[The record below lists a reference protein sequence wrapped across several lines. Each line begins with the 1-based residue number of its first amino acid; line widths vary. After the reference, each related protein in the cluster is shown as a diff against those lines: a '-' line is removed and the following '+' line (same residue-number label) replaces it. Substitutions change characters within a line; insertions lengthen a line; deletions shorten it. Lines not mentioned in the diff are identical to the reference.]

1 MNNCDILTN
10 SITNTNDQTQL
21 VKFIVT
27 PYTRQAGSENEK
39 CTGINDTAYV
49 WVEPTARITVTPKQ
63 DTICDGSQVSITLT
77 SPSVP
82 TRPVKFRYVTEA
94 PAGVTVTP
102 ATGGPLDN
110 NAVLVNSI
118 TNTNDQAQLVKFIV
132 TPYTRQAGSELEK
145 CTGINDTSYVWVE
158 PTARILVTPKVD
170 TICNGDQV
178 NITLT
183 SPSVPTR
190 AVKFRYVTEA
200 PAGVTVTPA
209 TGGPLDNNAVLV
221 NSITNTNDQAQL
233 VRFIITPYTRQAGSE
248 LEKCTGINDTAYVW
262 VEPTSR
268 ITVTPKQDTICN
280 GSQVNIT
287 LTSPSVPTRAVKFR
301 YVTEAPAGVTVTPA
315 TGTGL
320 NNNDILT
327 NTITNTNDQA
337 QLVRFI
343 VTPYTRQ
350 AGSELEK
357 CTGINDT
364 AYVWVEPTARIT
376 VTPKVDTI
384 CNGAQVNITLT
395 SPSVPTRAVKFRY
408 VTEAPAGV
416 TVTPATGG
424 PLDNNDV
431 LVNSI
436 TNTNDQA
443 QLVRFIVTPYTRQA
457 GSE

>member
-1 MNNCDILTN
+1 MDNNDILTN
-10 SITNTNDQTQL
+10 TITNTNDQAQL

-63 DTICDGSQVSITLT
+63 DTICDG
-77 SPSVP
+77 
-82 TRPVKFRYVTEA
+82 A
-94 PAGVTVTP
+94 
-102 ATGGPLDN
+102 
-110 NAVLVNSI
+110 
-118 TNTNDQAQLVKFIV
+118 
-132 TPYTRQAGSELEK
+132 
-145 CTGINDTSYVWVE
+145 
-158 PTARILVTPKVD
+158 
-170 TICNGDQV
+170 QV

-233 VRFIITPYTRQAGSE
+233 VRFIVTPYTRQAGSE

-262 VEPTSR
+262 VEPTAR

-280 GSQVNIT
+280 GAQVNITLTSPSVPTRAVKFRYVTEAPAGVTVAPATGTGLNNSDILTNTITNTNDQAQLVRFIVTPYTRQAGSENEKCTGINDTAYVWVEPTARITVTPKQDTICNGAQVNIT

-315 TGTGL
+315 TGGPL
-320 NNNDILT
+320 DNNAVLVNS
-327 NTITNTNDQA
+327 ITNTNDQA

-376 VTPKVDTI
+376 VTPKQDTI
-384 CNGAQVNITLT
+384 CNGDQVNI
-395 SPSVPTRAVKFRY
+395 P
-408 VTEAPAGV
+408 
-416 TVTPATGG
+416 
-424 PLDNNDV
+424 
-431 LVNSI
+431 
-436 TNTNDQA
+436 
-443 QLVRFIVTPYTRQA
+443 
-457 GSE
+457 

>member
-1 MNNCDILTN
+1 MKFRYVTEAPAGVTVTPANGTGLNNNDILTN
-10 SITNTNDQTQL
+10 TITNTNDQAQL
-21 VKFIVT
+21 VRFIVT
-27 PYTRQAGSENEK
+27 PYTRQAGSETEK

-63 DTICDGSQVSITLT
+63 DTIC
-77 SPSVP
+77 
-82 TRPVKFRYVTEA
+82 
-94 PAGVTVTP
+94 
-102 ATGGPLDN
+102 
-110 NAVLVNSI
+110 
-118 TNTNDQAQLVKFIV
+118 
-132 TPYTRQAGSELEK
+132 
-145 CTGINDTSYVWVE
+145 
-158 PTARILVTPKVD
+158 
-170 TICNGDQV
+170 NG
-178 NITLT
+178 
-183 SPSVPTR
+183 
-190 AVKFRYVTEA
+190 A
-200 PAGVTVTPA
+200 
-209 TGGPLDNNAVLV
+209 
-221 NSITNTNDQAQL
+221 
-233 VRFIITPYTRQAGSE
+233 
-248 LEKCTGINDTAYVW
+248 
-262 VEPTSR
+262 
-268 ITVTPKQDTICN
+268 
-280 GSQVNIT
+280 QVNIT

-350 AGSELEK
+350 AGSENEK

-384 CNGAQVNITLT
+384 CNGAQVSITLTSPSVPTRAVKFRYVTEAPAGVTVTPATGGPLDNNNILTNTITNTNDQAQLVRFIVTPYTRQAGSENEKCTGINDTAYVWVEPTARITVAPKVDTICDGAQVSITFTSPSVPTRAVKFRYVTEAPAGVTVIPATGTGLNNSDILTNTITNTNDQAQLVRFIVTPYTRQAGSENEKCTGINDTAYVWVEPTARITVTPKQDTICDGAQVNITLT

-424 PLDNNDV
+424 PL
-431 LVNSI
+431 
-436 TNTNDQA
+436 
-443 QLVRFIVTPYTRQA
+443 
-457 GSE
+457 E